1 MTGLVALL
9 VGYPYLTKYA
19 SQSMQ
24 EKISDLE
31 TKGTIV
37 KKFVQIIYDKK
48 SKEIKENDNTTN
60 QETGK

>member
-1 MTGLVALL
+1 VALL
-9 VGYPYLTKYA
+9 VGYPYLTKYP